1 MKQETLSKINIPIYD
16 FMKTIRYHKDRM
28 KVLEQGKYI
37 LPRLYFIT
45 ETYKDLPKAN
55 KYSMNKDYG
64 EGFTYYEPDELLQ
77 VTHDRHM
84 DFYKHILN
92 QVLPSNHFPQR
103 KQYYPIALSFID
115 LSGSRRNRPT
125 AIKIPHVHSLFII
138 SPKTQKRFDTLIE
151 NNFKLDL
158 ESPKTRFI
166 KTVDCEE
173 VPWDWKDVQRVV
185 GYSSKFYNSTYSKK
199 YVEEVRSKIFSMH
212 G

>member
-1 MKQETLSKINIPIYD
+1 MNQEVLSKINIPISD
-16 FMKTIRYHKDRM
+16 FMKTIKYHKDRM
-28 KVLEQGKYI
+28 KMLDEGKCI

-45 ETYKDLPKAN
+45 ETYKDLPKEN
-55 KYSMNKDYG
+55 KYSMSKKYD
-64 EGFTYYEPDELLQ
+64 EGFTSYDPDELLQ
-77 VTHDRHM
+77 ITHNRHM

-103 KQYYPIALSFID
+103 KKYYPIALSFID
-115 LSGSRRNRPT
+115 LSGSRYNRPT

-138 SPKTQKRFDTLIE
+138 SPKTQERFEALKD

-166 KTVDCEE
+166 KTIDCEE
-173 VPWDWKDVQRVV
+173 VPWDWRDVQRVI
-185 GYSSKFYNSTYSKK
+185 GYSSKFYNSVHSKK
-199 YVEEVRSKIFSMH
+199 YPEDIGSKIFSMH